1 MSKTKKTSSPF
12 YELLYIISNKFTE
25 DEAKEINEKVE
36 GIITANGAVVTFRED
51 WGKKKLA
58 YPISNFNYGYYRY
71 IEFDATTE
79 KIAKIERTIKLSSDV
94 LRHQLLKRAV
104 RTADL
109 PEKPKPIFA
118 FEPKKKEDEAKATK
132 PEAQE
137 ERKTEVKDEVV
148 VKPKK
153 TKVVKESETKVSME
167 ELDSKLE
174 KILETN
180 NLL

>member
-36 GIITANGAVVTFRED
+36 GIITANGAVITFRED

-58 YPISNFNYGYYRY
+58 YPIAGFSYGYYRY
-71 IEFDATTE
+71 VEFDATTE

-94 LRHQLLKRAV
+94 LRHQLLKRVV

-118 FEPKKKEDEAKATK
+118 FEPKKKEDEAKTA
-132 PEAQE
+132 
-137 ERKTEVKDEVV
+137 KTETVEEVKAEVKEV
-148 VKPKK
+148 LKPKK
-153 TKVVKESETKVSME
+153 AKTVKESETKVSME

-180 NLL
+180 DLL